1 MCGTWPLLI
10 CAPHEP
16 SRERICHLGTR
27 GSRVTALPARALQG
41 IERITL
47 R

>member
-1 MCGTWPLLI
+1 MSGTWRFFI
-10 CAPHEP
+10 RAPHEP
-16 SRERICHLGTR
+16 SRERICHRGTR
-27 GSRVTALPARALQG
+27 GSSVTALPARALQG